1 MPATNAAH
9 LLLIED
15 DDAHVELIRRAF
27 EPWAMYFHLS
37 VANTLSAAR
46 AALAAG
52 MPEYDLIISDWRLP
66 DGEGLDLL
74 DGARQLPLVL
84 MTSYGN
90 ERVAVEAMRA
100 GALDY
105 IVKSD
110 VSFADL
116 PHVAQRAVRQW
127 RAVREQ
133 QRMEQALRESEAR
146 YRLITQNTSD
156 LIAIVDEQRCFRY
169 VSPSITVLLG
179 YAPDELIGVDVL
191 VGLHPDDRPLS
202 ERYWREVMHQMRTTA
217 TFRYRHASGSWRW
230 FECDLKAVL
239 QDGTYSLIVVGRD
252 ITERRELEA
261 RLLQAQKMDAIG
273 RLAGGVAHD
282 FNNLLAVI
290 TGCTELARQTLDAD
304 HPATPELIEIQKATV
319 RAAALTRQLLAFARR
334 QAFEPRLVNLNTLI
348 LDMEKLLRRLI
359 REDIVL
365 RTLPAPGLWLVHADP
380 GQIEQVIVNLAINA
394 RDAMPHGGFLTIA
407 TANIVSDDALTRT
420 LPTLNPGPYVQ
431 LAVSDTGIGMTDEV
445 RRRAF
450 EPFFTTKEA
459 GAGTGLGL
467 ATCYGIAAQHQGVID
482 LISSEG
488 HGTTVTIYLPRAERR
503 VADTPADATATADPG
518 GTETIL
524 LVEDDPAVRDLTARV
539 LRAHGYTV
547 IEAADGD
554 TAIRVV
560 RSGSVS
566 VQLLLSDNVMP
577 HMGGVRLAEHLAGM
591 FPHLKVLMMSGYA
604 DESTPTHVAGA
615 PGAPPVLQKPFTPT
629 MLVRQVRAVLD
640 S

>member
-1 MPATNAAH
+1 MPATSAAH

-27 EPWAMYFHLS
+27 APWEAHFSLS

-52 MPEYDLIISDWRLP
+52 AAEYDLIISDWRLP

-74 DGARQLPLVL
+74 AGARQLPLVL

-127 RAVREQ
+127 RVMREQ

-156 LIAIVDEQRCFRY
+156 LIAIIDEQRCFRY
-169 VSPSITVLLG
+169 VSPSVTTLLG
-179 YAPDELIGVDVL
+179 YAPDELIGADAL
-191 VGLHPDDRPLS
+191 AALHPDDRPLS
-202 ERYWREVMHQMRTTA
+202 ERYWREVMSQMRTTA
-217 TFRYRHASGSWRW
+217 TFRYRHADGSWLW

-239 QDGTYSLIVVGRD
+239 QDGAYSLIVVGRD

-261 RLLQAQKMDAIG
+261 RLLQVQKMDAIG

-290 TGCTELARQTLDAD
+290 TGCTELARQALDDD
-304 HPATPELIEIQKATV
+304 HPATPELVEIQKATV

-334 QAFEPRLVNLNTLI
+334 QIFEPRLVNLNTLI

-365 RTLPAPGLWLVHADP
+365 RTLPSPDLWSVRADP
-380 GQIEQVIVNLAINA
+380 GQIEQVIVNLAVNA
-394 RDAMPHGGFLTIA
+394 RDAMPHGGLLTIA
-407 TANIVSDDALTRT
+407 TANIISDEALART
-420 LPTLNPGPYVQ
+420 HPTLDPGPYVQ
-431 LAVSDTGIGMTDEV
+431 LVVSDTGIGMTDEV

-467 ATCYGIAAQHQGVID
+467 ATCYGIVAQHQGVID
-482 LISSEG
+482 LTSAEG
-488 HGTTVTIYLPRAERR
+488 RGTTVTIYLPRAERSAAT
-503 VADTPADATATADPG
+503 VAPAATATADSC

-524 LVEDDPAVRDLTARV
+524 LVEDDPAVRELTARV

-554 TAIRVV
+554 TAINVA
-560 RSGSVS
+560 RSGGAS
-566 VQLLLSDNVMP
+566 VQLLLSDHVMP
-577 HMGGVRLAEHLAGM
+577 HMSGVRLAELLAGM

-604 DESTPTHVAGA
+604 DDGTSTRMADASGA
-615 PGAPPVLQKPFTPT
+615 PVLQKPFTPT
-629 MLVRQVRAVLD
+629 MLVRQVRAALD